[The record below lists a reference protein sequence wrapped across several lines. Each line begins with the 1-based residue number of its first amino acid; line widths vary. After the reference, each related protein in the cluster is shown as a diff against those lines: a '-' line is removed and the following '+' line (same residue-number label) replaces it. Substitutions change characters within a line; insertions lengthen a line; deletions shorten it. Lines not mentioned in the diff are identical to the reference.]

1 MSSLA
6 RLPTDLGMTIIGDL
20 VKSRLRET
28 VHTKEAVTAFQRM
41 ALVSTLEDSIEAMN
55 YWVKPE
61 HKRWAKPEKDQLEV
75 AHRLVRPDVLG
86 LAIESLVQLATHGRS
101 EKERLAASVILNELY
116 GEKEL
121 VDTNSLTDK
130 LLVNIVKGS

>member
-1 MSSLA
+1 
-6 RLPTDLGMTIIGDL
+6 
-20 VKSRLRET
+20 
-28 VHTKEAVTAFQRM
+28 
-41 ALVSTLEDSIEAMN
+41 
-55 YWVKPE
+55 
-61 HKRWAKPEKDQLEV
+61 
-75 AHRLVRPDVLG
+75 LVRPDVLG